1 MMIPGGQGSLQG
13 IGRPASGQTARNG
26 QMGPESS
33 PAGSGGKYTCP
44 NCSKSFARDDLLRRH
59 LAREA
64 RAMAQPQVDRQKSC
78 QECARSKA
86 RCDLEVPSCGRCRSR
101 NKHCTYGARSGN
113 PNVRRHRESIAPTG
127 NMAGMNIAGG
137 STYGGGW
144 GSGESS
150 YQGSEGPPDSR
161 PQMVST
167 DDSSSESSFGWSDP
181 NTSQNNNMSGNSYLP
196 QRTYSTASMSSIA
209 SHNAAPPLPQP
220 HSQHPQHYGQ
230 YQLDTNPAVTP
241 TTYMRHAL
249 EQSYGGMSSMGARPT
264 ANLLMTDLDRNA
276 PGLKAEE
283 GEETPV
289 GRLIGSFG
297 AGSAPLDASRNFQR
311 MVTSPG
317 GGISGGH
324 PEMWNNVAA
333 PALPNQQHYVSQTG
347 ERMGPPSLPFSNARN
362 VPNLLSPSR
371 GPDRQRPQPHKLLT
385 GANMPQPPRPD
396 LGGAGAHIL
405 SGRPLFSAIM
415 DLSGWLEEPVVPSP
429 LYPSGPSLAS
439 LGLGAVPGLASAMPN
454 SDQPSMALDSPMGGS
469 SEAGMQQGQKEP
481 QQLPQ
486 PSTMPASRYWWANPP
501 SQMDVALMQSV
512 AQATA
517 THLSHYPHLMVLP
530 DPSSPVPPTV
540 HRPWMAYVRGDLP
553 ASLAIARVV
562 LAGYAVR
569 LPASEHIVWESV
581 ARETRRLIQS
591 HEAICNHSSNL
602 DVLGAT
608 EALFLYCILLL
619 MCTDPGASPYVDMS
633 LTNTAFFALSQLA
646 KTLSVRL
653 QMAQQERARRK
664 SMGEDGPEEGQGT
677 QQQQKQHW
685 LSWGFEETMRRTLWA
700 SYAILVLQ
708 RFRDGAVL
716 SEGHLAGLDLILDI
730 QLPAIAAE
738 FEAASEEEWRQ
749 VRKQALASL
758 SEKSGEAGSSSGE
771 AGSTPS
777 GQGNSN
783 GGLGANEEKPM
794 TFSDLT
800 FRDLIRYRPVPEAR
814 RNSSGAASEAGGA
827 GTGASG
833 AGAGNDGAKRGSTAS
848 STSGGA
854 GAGTTTTA
862 SSNRPS
868 SSPPPPPKALLEYFE
883 RHDAFV
889 ATVLSIAFCLDS
901 GLSV

>member
-1 MMIPGGQGSLQG
+1 
-13 IGRPASGQTARNG
+13 
-26 QMGPESS
+26 
-33 PAGSGGKYTCP
+33 
-44 NCSKSFARDDLLRRH
+44 
-59 LAREA
+59 
-64 RAMAQPQVDRQKSC
+64 
-78 QECARSKA
+78 
-86 RCDLEVPSCGRCRSR
+86 
-101 NKHCTYGARSGN
+101 
-113 PNVRRHRESIAPTG
+113 
-127 NMAGMNIAGG
+127 
-137 STYGGGW
+137 
-144 GSGESS
+144 
-150 YQGSEGPPDSR
+150 
-161 PQMVST
+161 
-167 DDSSSESSFGWSDP
+167 
-181 NTSQNNNMSGNSYLP
+181 
-196 QRTYSTASMSSIA
+196 
-209 SHNAAPPLPQP
+209 
-220 HSQHPQHYGQ
+220 
-230 YQLDTNPAVTP
+230 
-241 TTYMRHAL
+241 
-249 EQSYGGMSSMGARPT
+249 
-264 ANLLMTDLDRNA
+264 
-276 PGLKAEE
+276 
-283 GEETPV
+283 
-289 GRLIGSFG
+289 
-297 AGSAPLDASRNFQR
+297 
-311 MVTSPG
+311 
-317 GGISGGH
+317 
-324 PEMWNNVAA
+324 
-333 PALPNQQHYVSQTG
+333 
-347 ERMGPPSLPFSNARN
+347 
-362 VPNLLSPSR
+362 
-371 GPDRQRPQPHKLLT
+371 
-385 GANMPQPPRPD
+385 MPQPPRPE
-396 LGGAGAHIL
+396 LAGAGAHIL

-439 LGLGAVPGLASAMPN
+439 LGLGAVPGQTTTMANA
-454 SDQPSMALDSPMGGS
+454 DQPSMALDSPMGGS
-469 SEAGMQQGQKEP
+469 SGEGMQQGQKDQ

-486 PSTMPASRYWWANPP
+486 PSPMPASRYWWANPP

-540 HRPWMAYVRGDLP
+540 HRPWMAHVRGDLP

-581 ARETRRLIQS
+581 ARETRRLIQG
-591 HEAICNHSSNL
+591 HEAICTHSSNL

-653 QMAQQERARRK
+653 QMAQQDRARRK
-664 SMGEDGPEEGQGT
+664 SMGEDGPGEGQGS

-749 VRKQALASL
+749 VHKQALASL
-758 SEKSGEAGSSSGE
+758 AEKSGDAAGGSGAE

-777 GQGNSN
+777 GQGNGS
-783 GGLGANEEKPM
+783 EEKPM
-794 TFSDLT
+794 SFSDLT
-800 FRDLIRYRPVPEAR
+800 FRDLIRYRPVSEAR
-814 RNSSGAASEAGGA
+814 RNSSGAASEVGGA
-827 GTGASG
+827 ATGTGASGSG
-833 AGAGNDGAKRGSTAS
+833 AGAGNHGSKRPSTVS
-848 STSGGA
+848 STGA
-854 GAGTTTTA
+854 GAGTSAGTG
-862 SSNRPS
+862 SSSTGPS
-868 SSPPPPPKALLEYFE
+868 SSSPPPPKALLEYFE